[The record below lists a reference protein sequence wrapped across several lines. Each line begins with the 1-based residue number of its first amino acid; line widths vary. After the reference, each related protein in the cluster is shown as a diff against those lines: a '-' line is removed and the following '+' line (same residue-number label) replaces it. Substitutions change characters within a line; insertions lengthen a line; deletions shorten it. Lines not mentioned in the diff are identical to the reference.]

1 MDYFI
6 FWRMYELFHRF
17 YRYKFVG
24 EIHLDKSRLRRKC
37 LKNMPKN
44 RVLRTLHTIPMMVI
58 AVRIL
63 TDPIGND

>member
-24 EIHLDKSRLRRKC
+24 EIHLDKSRLKRRFS
-37 LKNMPKN
+37 KNTQKN
-44 RVLRTLHTIPMMVI
+44 KVSETSSFLWTMATPVLTLTG
-58 AVRIL
+58 L
-63 TDPIGND
+63 IGSA

>member
-24 EIHLDKSRLRRKC
+24 EIHLDKSRLSDQQSFILRKDWDCSSAQGYNPYWYRR
-37 LKNMPKN
+37 
-44 RVLRTLHTIPMMVI
+44 
-58 AVRIL
+58 AWQ
-63 TDPIGND
+63 GG

>member
-24 EIHLDKSRLRRKC
+24 EIHLDKSRLSKIDDY
-37 LKNMPKN
+37 
-44 RVLRTLHTIPMMVI
+44 RVFQSR
-58 AVRIL
+58 
-63 TDPIGND
+63 DPVLWKQSLWKSV